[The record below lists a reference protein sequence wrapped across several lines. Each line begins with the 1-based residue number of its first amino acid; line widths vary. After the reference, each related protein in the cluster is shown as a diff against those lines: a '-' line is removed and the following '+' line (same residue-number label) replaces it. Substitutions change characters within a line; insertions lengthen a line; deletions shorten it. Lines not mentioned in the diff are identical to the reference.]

1 MKPWREAGGLLASV
15 DVVPRPQT
23 AHARLCIVDGSV
35 LSLEQ
40 YSETIAGTAYAL
52 EPIDPKLHRPR
63 LDCPSV
69 SAETPF
75 RLHCERQPAHGL
87 WFRRVSCRLAVRVS
101 GLALSPGT
109 ARC

>member
-1 MKPWREAGGLLASV
+1 MPALI

-23 AHARLCIVDGSV
+23 VHARLGVVDGNV

-40 YSETIAGTAYAL
+40 YSQIIVGTAYAL
-52 EPIDPKLHRPR
+52 EPIDPKLHMPR
-63 LDCPSV
+63 TDCPSV

-75 RLHCERQPAHGL
+75 RLHCQRQPAHGL

-101 GLALSPGT
+101 GLALSPGA
-109 ARC
+109 ARCR